1 MIDLSKMKYYDN
13 ITEVIGDTPLIRLSK
28 ISQGLKGMLFAK
40 AEYLN
45 PGGSVKDRIGL
56 AIVEEAER
64 AGKLRPGGTIV
75 EATGGNTGA
84 SLAVV
89 AACKGYKTIFTM
101 PDKMSQE
108 KVRMLKALGS
118 EVMITPSAVP
128 PDSPEYYINAAKRIH
143 EETPNSVFANQF
155 FNPANPEAHYRT
167 TGKEIWEQTG
177 GQVDYFIAGMGT
189 GGTVSGVARY
199 LKERNPK
206 VRIIV
211 ADPFG
216 SVIKDYF
223 YTKHIVKAAPWKVE
237 GVGEDMIPPNHHYQ
251 YIDEVISISDKDS
264 FICARRL
271 AREEGLFVGGSSG
284 TALAAALKLART
296 FTEPKVIV
304 FLLPDAGDRYISK
317 FHSDEWMK
325 ENQFMQPERVEVDY
339 VLTHKS
345 NRMPALV
352 HVSPETKVSDV
363 VSLMDEY
370 NISQVPVLEGNLC
383 VGNLTDAR
391 VTKRILEDRD
401 VLSAPVR
408 DLMEPALAEI
418 ESETAMDEAMRLLTR
433 KSSALLVKRHNV
445 IVGILTRHD
454 LISYLAK

>member
-1 MIDLSKMKYYDN
+1 MIDLSKIQYYEN
-13 ITEVIGDTPLIRLSK
+13 ITESIGNTPLIRLNK
-28 ISQGLKGMLFAK
+28 IGKNLKAMIFAK
-40 AEYLN
+40 AEHLN
-45 PGGSVKDRIGL
+45 PSGSVKDRIGL
-56 AIVEEAER
+56 AMIEEAER
-64 AGKLRPGGTIV
+64 SGRLRPGGTIV

-84 SLAVV
+84 SLALV

-128 PDSPEYYINAAKRIH
+128 PDSPEYYVNAAKRIH
-143 EETPNSVFANQF
+143 EETPNSMFANQF
-155 FNPANPEAHYRT
+155 FNPANPEAHYHT
-167 TGKEIWEQTG
+167 TGPELWTQTG
-177 GQVDYFIAGMGT
+177 GQIDYFVAGMGT

-199 LKERNPK
+199 LKEKNPK
-206 VRIIV
+206 VRVIV
-211 ADPFG
+211 ADPIG

-223 YTKHIVKAAPWKVE
+223 YTKHIVKSAPWKVE
-237 GVGEDMIPPNHHYQ
+237 GIGEDMIPPNHHYQ
-251 YIDEVISISDKDS
+251 YIDEVIQVTDKDS
-264 FICARRL
+264 FICSRRL
-271 AREEGLFVGGSSG
+271 AREEGLLVGGSSG

-296 FTEPKVIV
+296 VTEQKLIV

-325 ENQFMQPERVEVDY
+325 ENRFLQPEKVEVDY

-345 NRMPALV
+345 SRLPALV
-352 HVSPETKVSDV
+352 HVNPDTKVSEV

-370 NISQVPVLEGNLC
+370 NISQVPVLDGNRC
-383 VGNLTDAR
+383 VGNVSDNR
-391 VTKRILEDRD
+391 VTKRVLEDRSM
-401 VLSAPVR
+401 LGCPVR
-408 DLMEPALAEI
+408 DLMEPALPEI
-418 ESETAMDEAMRLLTR
+418 ESAMAMDDAVRLLMD
-433 KSSALLVKRHNV
+433 KSSAVLVKRHDV